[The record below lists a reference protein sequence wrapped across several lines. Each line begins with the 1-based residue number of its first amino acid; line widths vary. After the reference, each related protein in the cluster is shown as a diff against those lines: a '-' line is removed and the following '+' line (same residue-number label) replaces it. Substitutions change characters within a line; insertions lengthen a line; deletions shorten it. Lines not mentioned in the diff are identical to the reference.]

1 MANRTQYQVQMR
13 VVKPGA
19 DPSISRE
26 TYKGTA
32 GDDFDTGA
40 LLALDKGGRV
50 STLATTIDSN
60 LTDPIR
66 FIALEDYDGVSATQ
80 YVAVQEIK
88 SDMVF
93 EVQNYA
99 SAAATADDI
108 GKRGTLIQDAT
119 TGHYAVSIGA
129 ANPSVE
135 VVDVEPQLYPAGTY
149 ASGNYNKVWVKI
161 LPALIETAPADAGS

>member
-1 MANRTQYQVQMR
+1 MANRTQYLLQIR

-19 DPSISRE
+19 EPSISRE
-26 TYKGTA
+26 TYKGTV
-32 GDDFDTGA
+32 GDDFKTGA

-50 STLATTIDSN
+50 STLATTLDSN
-60 LTDPIR
+60 STDPIR

-80 YVAVQEIK
+80 NVAVQEVK

-99 SAAATADDI
+99 SSAATATSI
-108 GKRGTLIQDAT
+108 GLRGTLIQDAT

-129 ANPSVE
+129 ANASVE
-135 VVDVEPQLYPAGTY
+135 VVDVEPNLYPAGKDAT
-149 ASGNYNKVWVKI
+149 GNYNKVWVKI
-161 LPALIETAPADAGS
+161 LPARIEVAPADAGS